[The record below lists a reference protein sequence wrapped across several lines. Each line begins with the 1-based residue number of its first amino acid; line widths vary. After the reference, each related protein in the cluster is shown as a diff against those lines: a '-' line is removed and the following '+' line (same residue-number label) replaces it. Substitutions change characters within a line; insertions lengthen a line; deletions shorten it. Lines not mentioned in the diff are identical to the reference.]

1 MEPAPGGGYSY
12 AMLMEYARLLA
23 GLSIALFHAPL
34 ANFLRR
40 QDRALADAF
49 RERGVAIPGEL
60 PEKAAHDLIFL
71 FGILLA
77 LFGLVRIWL
86 TLL

>member
-1 MEPAPGGGYSY
+1 
-12 AMLMEYARLLA
+12 MEYVRLIS
-23 GLSIALFHAPL
+23 GLSIALFHPQL
-34 ANFLRR
+34 ADFLRR

-49 RERGVAIPGEL
+49 RARGVNVPGAL

-77 LFGLVRIWL
+77 LFSLVRIWL
-86 TLL
+86 SIR